1 MSIKIQKI
9 KNKKSLEWIDIDD
22 PCVKNL
28 KGLQKK
34 YNFNELDINDCLS
47 LTHRS
52 KIDYYDDYTFVI
64 FLYPFFVQKTR
75 EIVAIEFDF
84 WIGKNYLI
92 SIHKGNDNPL
102 TALFDEC
109 KKNKESSG
117 DNLLT
122 LPPERLMYEI
132 HLQFVNYCMPMIKHL
147 DADLDNIEKK
157 IFNGYEKAMVREISI
172 IRRNITDYRK
182 IVEPHKNILTKLM
195 KNFKQNKIYSM
206 SEKDV
211 YYENLIDYAQEIWN
225 ALESFKER
233 IEALQETNE
242 SLIGFKLNDT
252 VSLLTIV
259 SLILIPVNLLA
270 TIFGM
275 NTTNAPI
282 HDFWTLVSMMCVVA
296 FGFILVWVLRKK
308 IVNKS

>member
-1 MSIKIQKI
+1 MPIENQTI
-9 KNKKSLEWIDIDD
+9 KNKKSLEWIDINS
-22 PCVKNL
+22 PSVKDL
-28 KGLQKK
+28 KKLQKK
-34 YNFNELDINDCLS
+34 YHFNELDINDCLS

-64 FLYPFFVQKTR
+64 FLYPFFVKETR
-75 EIVAIEFDF
+75 EIAAAEFDF

-92 SIHKGNDNPL
+92 SVHKGNDNPL
-102 TALFDEC
+102 SNLFNEC
-109 KKNKESSG
+109 KKNEQTSK
-117 DNLLT
+117 NKILT

-132 HLQFVNYCMPMIKHL
+132 HLRFVNYCMPMVKHL
-147 DADLDNIEKK
+147 DADLNNIEKK
-157 IFNGYEKAMVREISI
+157 IFSGYEKAMVKEISI

-182 IVEPHKNILTKLM
+182 IVEPHKNILNKLM
-195 KNFKQNKIYSM
+195 NNFKQNKIYSM

-270 TIFGM
+270 TVFGM

-282 HDFWTLVSMMCVVA
+282 NNFWTLVSMMGIVA
-296 FGFILVWVLRKK
+296 LSVILVWILRYKRM
-308 IVNKS
+308 NK